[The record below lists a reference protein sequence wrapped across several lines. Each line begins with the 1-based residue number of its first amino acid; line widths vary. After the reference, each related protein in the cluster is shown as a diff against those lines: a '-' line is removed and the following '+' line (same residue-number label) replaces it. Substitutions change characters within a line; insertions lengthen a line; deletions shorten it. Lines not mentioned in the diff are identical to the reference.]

1 MIIEKSYAGVSGNN
15 TFRIVL
21 KFNENEFDR
30 FIHRTETPTE
40 KNITFFIKK
49 YAEDVI
55 KIIVKSLTDG
65 AENIYLISPG
75 IWETEIY
82 TRIMPKDSGLALDI
96 FKTIYERFNQEWVAA
111 KREIPKEPI
120 AEKTE
125 ECSKNNKESLDK
137 KTLGFVQN
145 LLEEDEDTGYEHSY
159 LNVTFTRREKADSN
173 FMCSHVLSNFF
184 GICTLNYR
192 MNIDGQSGNSSYTF
206 NLNNESDVEI
216 LDKLEKIIRG
226 IPLVSVSA
234 EYANDAI
241 SKFLGKIKGFI
252 DETISNKKS
261 DNFEKTKQAYANFK
275 VKEALNKLRNIY
287 EDTLYNGKRHAQ
299 LYAKLT
305 HISEDSITGTYLKN
319 NIKGDLIELSDR
331 NLNLKTEFY
340 KTISMLEKMLTK

>member
-15 TFRIVL
+15 TFRIVF

-30 FIHRTETPTE
+30 FIHRTETPSE

-49 YAEDVI
+49 YATDVI

-65 AENIYLISPG
+65 AESIYLLSPG

-82 TRIMPKDSGLALDI
+82 TRVMPKDSGLALDI

-111 KREIPKEPI
+111 KQEAPKETTC
-120 AEKTE
+120 EKTE
-125 ECSKNNKESLDK
+125 EYPKTNKESLDK
-137 KTLGFVQN
+137 KTIGFVQN
-145 LLEEDEDTGYEHSY
+145 LLEEDDHAGYEHSY
-159 LNVTFTRREKADSN
+159 LHVTFNRREKANSL

-184 GICTLNYR
+184 DCCNLNYR
-192 MNIDGQSGNSSYTF
+192 MNVEGQSSNTSYTF
-206 NLNNESDVEI
+206 NINHESDTEI

-241 SKFLGKIKGFI
+241 NKFLGKIKGFI
-252 DETISNKKS
+252 DETVSNKKS
-261 DNFEKTKQAYANFK
+261 DNFEKAKQAYTEYKNR
-275 VKEALNKLRNIY
+275 EDLNRLRDIF
-287 EDTLYNGKRHAQ
+287 EEVLYNAKRHAQ

-305 HISEDSITGTYLKN
+305 HIPEDSIAKHA
-319 NIKGDLIELSDR
+319 IERDLIELSEKR
-331 NLNLKTEFY
+331 SSLKSEFY
-340 KTISMLEKMLTK
+340 KIISRLEKQNR